1 METLRIPVHFEI
13 RLCTVSKHITL
24 TYTTTMEEMSL
35 SNLYRTI
42 VSDEQENLS
51 LFDIRYRS
59 SGYKL

>member
-1 METLRIPVHFEI
+1 METLRIPIHFEI
-13 RLCTVSKHITL
+13 RLCTVSKHTTL